1 MPVTILLA
9 QLRSGELLE
18 RLTAHTPPAHG
29 TLVFLLIGAIIA
41 GVLVLPRAMWR
52 LTGLIVTVVHELG
65 HGFAGLML
73 GRRSLAIRIAPDQSG
88 LALSRGTGTSA
99 PWMTF
104 WGYPAPALIGSLL
117 IFAALFGYPAPALA
131 AAAVLLVISLVF
143 MRGFLAV
150 AVTALTAALAGFLV
164 FWAPPVIA
172 SYAALGA
179 GLFLLLG
186 AWKAFGN
193 LLAAHARGDRGQS
206 DAALLARATGV
217 PAGVWIVLMLLTMAG
232 FTALS
237 AWGVW
242 HQLQVLA

>member
-1 MPVTILLA
+1 MPATILLA
-9 QLRSGELLE
+9 QTRTGELLE
-18 RLTAHTPPAHG
+18 RLSAHTPPAHG
-29 TLVFLLIGAIIA
+29 TLIFLLIGAIIA
-41 GVLVLPRAMWR
+41 AVLVIPRGMWR
-52 LTGLIVTVVHELG
+52 LSGLIVTIVHELG

-73 GRRSLAIRIAPDQSG
+73 GRRSLAIRISPDQSG

-131 AAAVLLVISLVF
+131 AAVVLLIVSLVF

-150 AVTALTAALAGFLV
+150 AVTALTAVIAGLLV

-193 LLAAHARGDRGQS
+193 LLGAHARGDRGQS
-206 DAALLARATGV
+206 DAAILARATRV
-217 PAGVWIVLMLLTMAG
+217 PAGVWIVLMLLAMTG
-232 FTALS
+232 FTVLS
-237 AWGVW
+237 VWGVW
-242 HQLQVLA
+242 HHLQVLS